1 MFSYSV
7 FNLNIIRGLV
17 KCTDGRDAVVKL
29 TNIFGTDIPDE
40 DKIEIIELYNILD
53 NNTFLYQRY
62 DNEINVLK
70 KSPFFNQLS
79 NKDIE
84 RYV

>member
-29 TNIFGTDIPDE
+29 TNIFGDQITGIKYILFRNYCGHGIKRIPW
-40 DKIEIIELYNILD
+40 
-53 NNTFLYQRY
+53 
-62 DNEINVLK
+62 VL
-70 KSPFFNQLS
+70 
-79 NKDIE
+79 
-84 RYV
+84 